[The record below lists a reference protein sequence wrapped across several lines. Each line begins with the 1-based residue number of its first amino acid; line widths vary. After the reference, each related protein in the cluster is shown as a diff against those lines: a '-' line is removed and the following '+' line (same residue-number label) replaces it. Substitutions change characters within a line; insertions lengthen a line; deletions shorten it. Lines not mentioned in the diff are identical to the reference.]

1 MLSDYGFKKTF
12 GNEEHTRFLRKALQA
27 LIVSDVPILSVEFT
41 KNEVSGTTKEG
52 RGGLFDLTC
61 EDEKGRV
68 FIVEMQLFDFKHFI
82 HRAKFYAFHKFNTMV
97 HKGRY
102 RFNDLRQIY
111 SISFLAGSAFETSL
125 YHQKGTIK
133 NQKGER
139 IDDQI
144 TYIIVELDKFKKMLP
159 EVKTDLDKL
168 LYTMKL
174 TDTATPEVKLPD
186 FWAENWLD
194 EALKELDKANLTPEQ
209 RSQYEMVI
217 AGNMSEKVAM
227 ELKIEEEVKEK
238 AIINALKMKTFDEKQ
253 IASIFEVSIEK
264 VERLAEKVSKGEV

>member
-1 MLSDYGFKKTF
+1 M
-12 GNEEHTRFLRKALQA
+12 
-27 LIVSDVPILSVEFT
+27 
-41 KNEVSGTTKEG
+41 
-52 RGGLFDLTC
+52 TC

-111 SISFLAGSAFETSL
+111 SISFLAGRAFETSL
-125 YHQKGTIK
+125 YHQVGTIK

-159 EVKTDLDKL
+159 EIKTDLDKL

-174 TDTATPEVKLPD
+174 TDTATPKVKLPD
-186 FWAENWLD
+186 FWAENWLE

-209 RSQYEMVI
+209 RSQYEMII
-217 AGNMSEKVAM
+217 AGNMSEKLAI
-227 ELKIEEEVKEK
+227 ELEIKEK
-238 AIINALKMKTFDEKQ
+238 AIIKSLKMKVLNEEQ
-253 IASIFEVSIEK
+253 IASINDVSVEEVSA
-264 VERLAEKVSKGEV
+264 LAEKVSKGEV

>member
-1 MLSDYGFKKTF
+1 MSSFSKITISDGVDYK
-12 GNEEHTRFLRKALQA
+12 
-27 LIVSDVPILSVEFT
+27 SVTFT
-41 KNEVSGTTKEG
+41 KNEVSGTTKES

-111 SISFLAGSAFETSL
+111 SISFLAGRAFETSL
-125 YHQKGTIK
+125 YHQVGTIK

-159 EVKTDLDKL
+159 EIKTDLDKL

-174 TDTATPEVKLPD
+174 TDTATPKVKLPD
-186 FWAENWLD
+186 FWAENWLE

-209 RSQYEMVI
+209 RSQYEMII
-217 AGNMSEKVAM
+217 AGNMSEKLAI
-227 ELKIEEEVKEK
+227 ELEIKEK
-238 AIINALKMKTFDEKQ
+238 AIIKSLKMKVLNEEQ
-253 IASIFEVSIEK
+253 IASINDVSVEEVSA
-264 VERLAEKVSKGEV
+264 LAEKVSKGEV